1 MTTSYVERATAR
13 NRSILSSVT
22 CSPSSAKRRRE
33 HVQPRCG
40 VPRHATAELLRIE
53 LSTRD
58 RELVERLLGLDTEHD
73 RGITELDVE
82 VDEQRSQA
90 VVLRHARGEVHG
102 DGRPAVPPLGEK
114 TVQ

>member
-1 MTTSYVERATAR
+1 MTTSYVERATGEPVDLVVGDLLAVLR
-13 NRSILSSVT
+13 
-22 CSPSSAKRRRE
+22 AKRRRE

-40 VPRHATAELLRIE
+40 VPRHVTAELLRIE

-102 DGRPAVPPLGEK
+102 DDRLARPSLGREDR
-114 TVQ
+114 